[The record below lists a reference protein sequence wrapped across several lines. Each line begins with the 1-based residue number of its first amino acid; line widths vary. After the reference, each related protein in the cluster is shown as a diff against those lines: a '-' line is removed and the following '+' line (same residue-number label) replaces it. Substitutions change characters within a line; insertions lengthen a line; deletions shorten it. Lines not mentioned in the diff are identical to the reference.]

1 MIHKNMFYTK
11 GLRNLAKKSL
21 SLSLA
26 VLLTL
31 STSFISQAKTQEYT
45 KATNTSTTDSSDERQ
60 SNWSFD
66 TTTKDAD
73 GKAKQMAAF
82 YGCTSVQYALIHNGE
97 IVVSGQSGFA
107 DRDQKKAPTKDS
119 IYGIGSISK
128 VFTTVA
134 IMQLAQKGI
143 LDLDTPV
150 VTYIPDFKMADE
162 RYKDITVRML
172 VNHSS
177 GLMGNLIN
185 NTILFYDPD
194 PINTDEFLNHLSTQR
209 LKADPG
215 SFSVYSN
222 DGFTLAEIL
231 VERVTKS
238 SFTDYIYDNI
248 SKPLGLSNTKT
259 PQSGFPR
266 QQLAKT
272 YYDVDTLPADY
283 SNFIGAGGLYSTA
296 EDLCHF
302 LDIFMHDNDV
312 LSKESAEA
320 MAKPEYLNGLWGND
334 GDNIINYGLGWD
346 SVNLYPFSNYDIQ
359 ALAKGGDTLSYHGS
373 VVTIPEYDLGV
384 AVLSSSGSSALD
396 ELLCNSILLSAL
408 KENGAI
414 KELVKDP
421 TPSAPVKTIMP
432 DFYKNYAGLYA
443 SVYESFNIEFT
454 EKNSFMVKYSDDDPG
469 MEFVYTGDGKF
480 KDSTGS
486 NEFTF
491 KKLANGK
498 TYLNVKAISTIPGFP
513 AAIQDLLYAQR
524 LDDNPVSESVTAAW
538 KAREGK
544 KYYVINEKYS
554 SQIYLS
560 ELSRSLGSDNL
571 KDGYLYNFT
580 MVDENTL
587 EQRLEIPMTNGRD
600 LTDIKMYRKNGIEYM
615 KINSSIA
622 ISEDAIK
629 NLSSKNSFKV
639 TIGEEGYAN
648 WFKIPT
654 SYGNKKI
661 KVTIP
666 EKSGYAVYDKE
677 GGLVFLSTIS
687 SNKTI
692 TLPEGGTVVF
702 AGNAGSTFTVNYK
715 K

>member
-21 SLSLA
+21 SLSL
-26 VLLTL
+26 VLMLTL
-31 STSFISQAKTQEYT
+31 SSSFIAQAKTQENSI
-45 KATNTSTTDSSDERQ
+45 AANTSNNFSSDERQ
-60 SNWSFD
+60 STWSFD

-73 GKAKQMAAF
+73 GKAIQMAAF

-107 DRDQKKAPTKDS
+107 DRDKKKAPTKDS

-134 IMQLAQKGI
+134 IMQLVEKGI

-150 VTYIPDFKMADE
+150 VNYIPDFKMADE

-185 NTILFYDPD
+185 NSLLFYDPD
-194 PINTDEFLNHLSTQR
+194 PINTNELLEHLSTQR

-231 VERVTKS
+231 IERVTKS
-238 SFTDYIYDNI
+238 SFTDYVYDNI

-266 QQLAKT
+266 MQLAKA
-272 YYDVDTLPADY
+272 YYDTDALPADY

-302 LDIFMHDNDV
+302 LDIFMNDNEV
-312 LSKESAEA
+312 LSEDSVEA
-320 MAKPEYLNGLWGND
+320 MAQPEYLNGLWGND
-334 GDNIINYGLGWD
+334 GANIINYGLGWD
-346 SVNLYPFSNYDIQ
+346 SVNLYPFTNYNIQ
-359 ALAKGGDTLSYHGS
+359 AFSKGGDTYSYHGS
-373 VVTIPEYDLGV
+373 VVTIPGYDLGV
-384 AVLSSSGSSALD
+384 AVLSSSGSSSLD

-408 KENGAI
+408 QENGVI

-432 DFYKNYAGLYA
+432 DFYKSYAGFYA
-443 SVYESFNIEFT
+443 NVSESFNIEFT
-454 EKNSFMVKYSDDDPG
+454 DKNSFLVKYNEETPSI
-469 MEFVYTGDGKF
+469 EYFYTGDGIF

-486 NEFTF
+486 TEYTF
-491 KKLANGK
+491 KKLKNGK
-498 TYLNVKAISTIPGFP
+498 TYMNLKAIASIPGFP
-513 AAIQDLLYAQR
+513 AIIQDVLYAQR

-554 SQIYLS
+554 SQLYLS
-560 ELSRSLGSDNL
+560 ELCSYLEFDNL
-571 KDGYLYNFT
+571 KEGYLLNFT

-587 EQRLEIPMTNGRD
+587 EQRLEIPMMMGRD
-600 LTDIKMYRKNGIEYM
+600 LTDIKMYREKGIEYM
-615 KINSSIA
+615 MMNSAIA

-629 NLSSKNSFKV
+629 NLSSKKSFNV
-639 TIGEEGYAN
+639 TIGDKGYAN

-654 SYGNKKI
+654 SYANKKI

-666 EKSGYAVYDKE
+666 EKSGYAVYDSE
-677 GGLVFLSTIS
+677 GMLVFLSTIS
-687 SNKTI
+687 SSKTV
-692 TLPEGGTVVF
+692 TLPSGGTIVF
-702 AGNAGSTFTVNYK
+702 AGNAGSTFKVNYK
-715 K
+715 

>member
-11 GLRNLAKKSL
+11 GIRNLAKTSL
-21 SLSLA
+21 SLSL
-26 VLLTL
+26 VVMLTL
-31 STSFISQAKTQEYT
+31 SSSFAAQAKTQESSI
-45 KATNTSTTDSSDERQ
+45 AVDTSTTIASDERQ

-66 TTTKDAD
+66 TTTKNAD
-73 GKAKQMAAF
+73 GKAKQLAAF

-107 DRDQKKAPTKDS
+107 DRDKKKAPTKDS

-134 IMQLAQKGI
+134 IMQLVEKGI

-150 VTYIPDFKMADE
+150 INYIPDFKMADE

-172 VNHSS
+172 INHSS
-177 GLMGNLIN
+177 GLMGNLVN

-194 PINTDEFLNHLSTQR
+194 SVNTDEFLENLSTQR

-238 SFTDYIYDNI
+238 SFTNYIYDNI

-266 QQLAKT
+266 LQLAKA
-272 YYDVDTLPADY
+272 YYDADALPADY
-283 SNFIGAGGLYSTA
+283 ANFIGAGGLYSTA

-302 LDIFMHDNDV
+302 LDIFMHDNEVISEDSV
-312 LSKESAEA
+312 KA
-320 MAKPEYLNGLWGND
+320 MANPEYLNGLWGND

-346 SVNLYPFSNYDIQ
+346 SVKLYPFSNYDIQ
-359 ALAKGGDTLSYHGS
+359 AFAKGGDTYSYHGN
-373 VVTIPEYDLGV
+373 VVTIPGYDLGV
-384 AVLSSSGSSALD
+384 AVLTSGGSSTID
-396 ELLCNSILLSAL
+396 QLLCDSILLSAL
-408 KENGAI
+408 QENGVI

-421 TPSAPVKTIMP
+421 TPSAPVKTTMP
-432 DFYKNYAGLYA
+432 DFYKSYAGFYA
-443 SVYESFNIEFT
+443 NVMESFNIEFT
-454 EKNSFMVKYSDDDPG
+454 EDNSFMIKYDNESPG
-469 MEFVYTGDGKF
+469 IEFAYTGNGVF

-486 NEFTF
+486 TEYTF

-498 TYLNVKAISTIPGFP
+498 TYLNIKVISNVPGFP
-513 AAIQDLLYAQR
+513 TMLQDTLYAQR
-524 LDDNPVSESVTAAW
+524 IDDNPVSESVTAAW

-554 SQIYLS
+554 SQLYLS
-560 ELSRSLGSDNL
+560 ELCTSFEFDNL
-571 KDGYLYNFT
+571 KEGYFYNFT

-587 EQRLEIPMTNGRD
+587 EQRLELPMALGRD
-600 LTDIKMYRKNGIEYM
+600 LTDIKMYEENGIEYL
-615 KINSSIA
+615 KANSSIA

-629 NLSSKNSFKV
+629 NLSSKKSFKV
-639 TIGEEGYAN
+639 TIDDNSYAK
-648 WFKIPT
+648 WFKIPA
-654 SYGNKKI
+654 SYAKKKI

-666 EKSGYAVYDKE
+666 KKAGFAVYDSE
-677 GGLVFLSTIS
+677 GIVVFLSTIS

-692 TLPEGGTVVF
+692 TLPKGGTIVF
-702 AGNAGSTFTVNYK
+702 SGNAGSTFSVNYK
-715 K
+715 